1 MNGARNERA
10 GKHTT
15 RRFKPSMRER
25 DGERELRINFTRSQV
40 ARPRRGEG
48 KHKDVEDR
56 KESKNERGK
65 GWYNESAQAALTA
78 RVTLV
83 ALTTTPQRR
92 GAT

>member
-1 MNGARNERA
+1 MAQEMN

-25 DGERELRINFTRSQV
+25 DGQRELRINFTRSQV

-56 KESKNERGK
+56 KESKNERKGK

-78 RVTLV
+78 WVTLV
-83 ALTTTPQRR
+83 ALMTTPQRR
-92 GAT
+92 DAT